1 MLTFYFRISSP
12 PPLSLPTPVCYV
24 CVCLLFSRNTSC
36 WKVNIC
42 LSIRSKRQREKGG
55 LGIKLESEDV
65 TEIITILCTRCV
77 GYYEFLTNRALM
89 VDMPTHLGRL
99 NKVPLDGVVSS

>member
-1 MLTFYFRISSP
+1 MGRGAWF
-12 PPLSLPTPVCYV
+12 
-24 CVCLLFSRNTSC
+24 
-36 WKVNIC
+36 
-42 LSIRSKRQREKGG
+42 Q
-55 LGIKLESEDV
+55 LESEDD
-65 TEIITILCTRCV
+65 TEIVITILCTRV